1 MAKQANIY
9 VALVNFTDKKVFY
22 KETYS
27 DMDEAIRRI
36 VVGLEP
42 QAALNFAG
50 AGADP
55 ENEKGKDWKAWGPSD
70 TPFAFPST

>member
-1 MAKQANIY
+1 
-9 VALVNFTDKKVFY
+9 
-22 KETYS
+22 
-27 DMDEAIRRI
+27 MDEAIRRI

-50 AGADP
+50 SGADP
-55 ENEKGKDWKAWGPSD
+55 DNEKGKDWKAWGPSD